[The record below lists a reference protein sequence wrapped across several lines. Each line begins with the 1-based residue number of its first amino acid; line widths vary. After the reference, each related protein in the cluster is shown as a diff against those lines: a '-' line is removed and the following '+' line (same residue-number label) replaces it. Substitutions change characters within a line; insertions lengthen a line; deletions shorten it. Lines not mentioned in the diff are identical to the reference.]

1 MHPNAATIERFY
13 EAFARRDTDAM
24 VACYHADI
32 IFSDPVFHEL
42 RGARAGAMWRMLAG
56 RSQDLAVE
64 WHDVSAT
71 DAAGSA
77 LWDARYT
84 FTQTGRKVL
93 NKVHASFVFQDG
105 LIIRHDDSFDLWR
118 WASQALGLRGL
129 LLGWTPFVQI
139 AIHRQAIK
147 ALDAYLA
154 AHPA

>member
-1 MHPNAATIERFY
+1 
-13 EAFARRDTDAM
+13 
-24 VACYHADI
+24 
-32 IFSDPVFHEL
+32 
-42 RGARAGAMWRMLAG
+42 
-56 RSQDLAVE
+56 
-64 WHDVSAT
+64 
-71 DAAGSA
+71 
-77 LWDARYT
+77 
-84 FTQTGRKVL
+84 L

-147 ALDAYLA
+147 GLDAYLA